1 MQSTRLIAPVLAA
14 LLLAGCQ
21 SSPTTPT
28 YDKIK
33 RELGQCRRPA
43 SGRRAERRQGR
54 RRRAAAAGGQ
64 LATQL
69 PRARPALEERFNVAF
84 NNVPAQ
90 QFFRSIVAGTRYNI
104 LVHPDVSGSI
114 TANLKDVTLP
124 ETLDAVR
131 EMYGYDY
138 KIEGTR
144 ISIKPLTMQTKMFRV
159 NYLVG
164 KRGGTS
170 NLRVT
175 STSVSNAVN
184 QNGNGRATQGNQNNQ
199 NNANNQ
205 NNQNGQN
212 GHQQQESTDVTT
224 QNRTISGAT

>member
-1 MQSTRLIAPVLAA
+1 MTTCIDPPDAPVLAA
-14 LLLAGCQ
+14 LLAGCQ
-21 SSPTTPT
+21 SSPPTPT

-33 RELGQCRRPA
+33 RERR
-43 SGRRAERRQGR
+43 RRRQRGRPR
-54 RRRAAAAGGQ
+54 RRVDEAVAERAAAAGAS

-69 PRARPALEERFNVAF
+69 PKARPALEERFNVAF

-138 KIEGTR
+138 KIEGTASR
-144 ISIKPLTMQTKMFRV
+144 SSR
-159 NYLVG
+159 
-164 KRGGTS
+164 
-170 NLRVT
+170 
-175 STSVSNAVN
+175 
-184 QNGNGRATQGNQNNQ
+184 
-199 NNANNQ
+199 
-205 NNQNGQN
+205 
-212 GHQQQESTDVTT
+212 
-224 QNRTISGAT
+224 